1 MDSIT
6 IENLRLTCIIGCYP
20 EERVKPQNL
29 SLTLTLHCDTCRA
42 AASDQLADAID
53 YDALSQKIRALAA
66 QKQRQLLEALAEDIA
81 SLCLRESDAQAVT
94 VQLRK
99 PGVPAAAD
107 AAVVT
112 ITRTQNSASTGSV
125 R

>member
-20 EERVKPQNL
+20 EERVNPQTL
-29 SLTLTLHCDTCRA
+29 SLTLTLFCDTRRA

-53 YDALSQKIRALAA
+53 YDALSQKIRAMAA

-99 PGVPAAAD
+99 PGVPAEAA

-112 ITRTQNSASTGSV
+112 ITRTQNSASTGGV

>member
-20 EERVKPQNL
+20 EERVKPQTL
-29 SLTLTLHCDTCRA
+29 SLTLTLFCDTRRA

-53 YDALSQKIRALAA
+53 YDALSQKIRAMAA

-81 SLCLRESDAQAVT
+81 SLCLRESDAQAIT

-99 PGVPAAAD
+99 PGVPAEAA

-112 ITRTQNSASTGSV
+112 ITRTQNSASTGGT

>member
-29 SLTLTLHCDTCRA
+29 SLTLTLHCDTRRA

-53 YDALSQKIRALAA
+53 YDALSQKIRAMAA